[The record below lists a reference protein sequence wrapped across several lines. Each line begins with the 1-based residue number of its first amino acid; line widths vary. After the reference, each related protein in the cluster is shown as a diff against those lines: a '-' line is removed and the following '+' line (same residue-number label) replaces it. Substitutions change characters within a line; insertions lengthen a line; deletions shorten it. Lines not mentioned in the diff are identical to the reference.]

1 MYKPDNYNNKQNVEP
16 KFSKTKTIP
25 SKSFY
30 LSSFPRCNKQ
40 QANFSFH
47 FIGDFSGKCRE
58 SKNTNHVSVLGGP
71 GQADEPADRVERRRA
86 RAEVHGEV
94 LHPRPQPAGGGV
106 HQVPVLPPDQE
117 RPRHRPSS
125 VQRQHLSSD
134 GVIHCPG

>member
-1 MYKPDNYNNKQNVEP
+1 MFKPDNYNNKQNVEP

-58 SKNTNHVSVLGGP
+58 SKILTTNHVSVLVGP

-106 HQVPVLPPDQE
+106 HQVMQSHLM
-117 RPRHRPSS
+117 SS
-125 VQRQHLSSD
+125 H
-134 GVIHCPG
+134 